1 MPQTLGDEYLTRPQ
15 LAIELGISER
25 TIIRLESEGKGPP
38 RTMIGRRIVYRRL
51 AVQKW
56 LRTREAKPAREAS
69 ASVAKPRT
77 KGRSRAPSATGRS
90 RRKSK

>member
-1 MPQTLGDEYLTRPQ
+1 MAANDMLRYAAMPQALGDEYLTRPQ

-25 TIIRLESEGKGPP
+25 TIIRLEREGKGPP

-56 LRTREAKPAREAS
+56 LRTREQAPGR
-69 ASVAKPRT
+69 
-77 KGRSRAPSATGRS
+77 GRSGP
-90 RRKSK
+90 KHK